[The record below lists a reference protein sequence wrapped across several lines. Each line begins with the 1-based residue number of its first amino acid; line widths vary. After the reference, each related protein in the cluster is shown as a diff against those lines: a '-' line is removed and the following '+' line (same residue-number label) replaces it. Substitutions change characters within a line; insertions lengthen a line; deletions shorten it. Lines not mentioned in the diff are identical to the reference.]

1 MPPFDRSTDGPREK
15 KAKTRDGREEG
26 DEEDGTRIANRPE
39 RNFFRTSRDGGRG
52 GGGLHEFIIS
62 VAVHPSVIP
71 CSCRSRHINQNQ
83 KHCRGNRARGGTTGY
98 GVYFYSVYSERREER
113 REWKLGQATTQTPP
127 PLPLFLSW

>member
-1 MPPFDRSTDGPREK
+1 MERGSQIARSETFFERPV
-15 KAKTRDGREEG
+15 TEE
-26 DEEDGTRIANRPE
+26 EE
-39 RNFFRTSRDGGRG
+39 